1 MPMGIHTQNNVHML
15 LSFQVLSIWEGTT
28 NILSL
33 DVLRAIAKSNGE
45 VLKAFYSETNK
56 RISQVKDPSLLPSAN
71 KVKLSSD
78 AIMTFVNNTL
88 GDNSLHQTAARDFA
102 YSLCRTY
109 TGIRTL
115 VKCSG
120 SVVECLT

>member
-1 MPMGIHTQNNVHML
+1 MI

-45 VLKAFYSETNK
+45 VLQAFYSETNR

-109 TGIRTL
+109 TGMQ
-115 VKCSG
+115 CDQYQN
-120 SVVECLT
+120 